1 MVRSPRGM
9 MAAGL
14 GPRLAMQ
21 QQSTVFVPPP
31 PSQQGSASTGPG
43 MKRRWRHGRWGWWR
57 GRVSRAVAANSRADA
72 GTAVAAAKSG
82 VATVSPSPRGMTM
95 VVAPSKAS
103 RGQARGAQEGM
114 AARDPELRIGHD
126 GRLEDELRQQ
136 GGNGGLMWSQQQR
149 R

>member
-1 MVRSPRGM
+1 

-136 GGNGGLMWSQQQR
+136 GGNGSLMWSQQQR